1 LPDKKPVSPSSEQP
15 RNRPASFLQQ
25 LAFALELPFFPV
37 VGVLLGG
44 ILGYW
49 LDGKVGMRPLFALLF
64 GAGGFAAGIAA
75 LIRRASSENK
85 S

>member
-1 LPDKKPVSPSSEQP
+1 LPDKKPVSPSSERP
-15 RNRPASFLQQ
+15 RNRPVSFLQQ

-44 ILGYW
+44 VLGYW
-49 LDGKVGMRPLFALLF
+49 LDGKVGIRPLFTLLL

-75 LIRRASSENK
+75 VIRRVSSQDK
-85 S
+85 